1 MMNFE
6 MIKVEKKNIPP
17 YETSSA
23 VNKIEGWRETF
34 WCKCMPS
41 LKNGFCV
48 KIVCFLCILS
58 LHFFSR
64 KVGRVQD
71 TFETTEFFKDF
82 LKTWNEVIAIERD
95 GKQSNKAANIIC
107 LGLGQFAQNSN
118 LSSQVASKYQLVFL
132 LAWIK
137 YLEKE
142 GEYVIFGVDRA
153 SFSGL
158 DSARLKPKKIVARA
172 GKILTR
178 STPILH
184 TALEN

>member
-1 MMNFE
+1 
-6 MIKVEKKNIPP
+6 
-17 YETSSA
+17 
-23 VNKIEGWRETF
+23 
-34 WCKCMPS
+34 MPS

-137 YLEKE
+137 YLGKE